1 MDLRPISVAP
11 SPAETEA
18 VDAVLH
24 AHEPPD
30 HLPRQAEFPVGFRRA
45 RSQRH
50 LLLPGL
56 HALQLR
62 TGWISPGGLGYLCK
76 RLHVPPADG
85 FAVASFYA
93 LFSTAPQ
100 PPLAVHVCDDI
111 ACKLAG
117 VDRVIR
123 DLEQQFGH
131 EATAQ
136 AAWHRSPC
144 LGLCEQ
150 APAALRVEAGEFPRE
165 QAWGRVTADQLMH
178 ALNGGAVPESLPA
191 PLPQDRK
198 DLKLLRRLGL
208 VDPASM
214 ADYRAHGGYQAL
226 KKALEI
232 GPRKIVE
239 EVSASGLMG
248 RGGAGFPTGR
258 KWAAVAGQ
266 PARPKYL
273 VCNAD
278 ESEPGTFKDRAL
290 MEGDPYLLVEAMTIA
305 GLAIGAER
313 GYLYLRAEYPVALRR
328 MQHAIDAARTAGL
341 LGADILGQGLPF
353 DIEIRRG
360 AGAYICGEETAL
372 LASLEGFRG
381 EPRTKPPFPVE
392 VGLFGQPT
400 CINNVETLCCVPDIV
415 LHGGAAHAAIGTKLS
430 AGTKLFCVS
439 GLVQRPGVYELPL
452 GTPLSHLLE
461 LAGAG
466 PLEQIGSVLLGG
478 AAGTFVKGADLQVP
492 LTFEDTRK
500 IGATLGSGVV
510 LVLGADTPVLP
521 LLQRLA
527 AFFRDESC
535 GQCVPCRVG
544 TVRVQEL
551 LARVQGQQPLGSWA
565 EERLRLQELGQC
577 MRDASIC
584 GLGQTATSAIESAVA
599 KLGVLERAAAPG
611 GIDESSPTAAKTP
624 GGIA

>member
-1 MDLRPISVAP
+1 MDLRPISAAP
-11 SPAETEA
+11 TGAEIETI
-18 VDAVLH
+18 DALLT
-24 AHEPPD
+24 AHQPLD
-30 HLPRQAEFPVGFRRA
+30 SQPRLAEFPFGFRRA

-50 LLLPGL
+50 LLLSGL
-56 HALQLR
+56 HALQGR

-100 PPLAVHVCDDI
+100 PPLAVHVCDDV

-117 VDRVIR
+117 ADQIID
-123 DLEQQFGH
+123 DLAQQWG
-131 EATAQ
+131 AP
-136 AAWHRSPC
+136 AAPKAALHRSPC

-150 APAALRVEAGEFPRE
+150 APAALRVQAGEHPTE
-165 QAWGRVTADQLMH
+165 QAWGHATAEQLMQ
-178 ALNGGAVPESLPA
+178 ALQGGAVPEALPA

-198 DLKLLRRLGL
+198 DLKLLRRIGV
-208 VDPASM
+208 VDPASL
-214 ADYRAHGGYQAL
+214 ADYRAHGGYLALQQAL
-226 KKALEI
+226 AI
-232 GPRKIVE
+232 GPRQIIE

-258 KWAAVAGQ
+258 KWAAVASQ
-266 PARPKYL
+266 PSLPKYL

-305 GLAIGAER
+305 GLAIGATH

-328 MQHAIDAARTAGL
+328 MRHAIDEARAAGL
-341 LGADILGQGLPF
+341 LGTDILGQGLCF
-353 DIEIRRG
+353 DLEIRRG

-415 LHGGAAHAAIGTKLS
+415 LSGGAAHAAIGTALS

-439 GLVQRPGVYELPL
+439 GLVQKPGIYELPL
-452 GTPLSHLLE
+452 GTPLSRLLE

-466 PLEQIGSVLLGG
+466 PLPEVGSVLLGG
-478 AAGTFVKGADLQVP
+478 AAGTFVQGEDLHVP

-510 LVLGADTPVLP
+510 LVLGATSPVLP

-551 LARVQGQQPLGSWA
+551 LARVAGAAPLGGWD
-565 EERLRLQELGQC
+565 EEALRLQELGQC

-599 KLGVLERAAAPG
+599 RFGGLERVAAAG
-611 GIDESSPTAAKTP
+611 ASDRSTGAAGKTP

>member
-1 MDLRPISVAP
+1 MDLRPISAAATA
-11 SPAETEA
+11 AETEA
-18 VDAVLH
+18 IDALLQAH
-24 AHEPPD
+24 APAD
-30 HLPRQAEFPVGFRRA
+30 HAGRQPEFPVGFRRA

-62 TGWISPGGLGYLCK
+62 CGWISPGGLGYLCK

-117 VDRVIR
+117 ADQIID
-123 DLEQQFGH
+123 DLKQQWDPD
-131 EATAQ
+131 ASPQ

-150 APAALRVEAGEFPRE
+150 APAALRIESGEWPRE
-165 QAWGRVTADQLMH
+165 QAWGHVTSQQLMQ
-178 ALNGGAVPESLPA
+178 ALQGGAVPEALPA

-198 DLKLLRRLGL
+198 NLKLLRRIGA
-208 VDPASM
+208 VDPASL
-214 ADYRAHGGYQAL
+214 ADYCAHGGYLAL
-226 KKALEI
+226 RRALEL
-232 GPRKIVE
+232 GPQRIIE
-239 EVSASGLMG
+239 EVAASGLTG

-258 KWAAVAGQ
+258 KWAAVAAQ
-266 PARPKYL
+266 HAHPKYL

-290 MEGDPYLLVEAMTIA
+290 MEGDPFLLVEAMTVA

-328 MQHAIDAARTAGL
+328 MQHAIDQARAAGL
-341 LGADILGQGLPF
+341 LGADILGQGLNF
-353 DIEIRRG
+353 ELEIRRG

-415 LHGGAAHAAIGTKLS
+415 LHGGAAYAAIGTKLS

-439 GLVQRPGVYELPL
+439 GLVQKPGVYELPL
-452 GTPLSHLLE
+452 GTPLAQLLE

-466 PLEQIGSVLLGG
+466 PLERIGSVLLGG
-478 AAGTFVKGADLQVP
+478 AAGTFVRGDDLQIP

-510 LVLGADTPVLP
+510 LVLGAETPVLP

-551 LARVQGQQPLGSWA
+551 LARVAGAAPLGSWS
-565 EERLRLQELGQC
+565 EERFRLQELGQC

-599 KLGVLERAAAPG
+599 RLGIIERAAAADP
-611 GIDESSPTAAKTP
+611 IA